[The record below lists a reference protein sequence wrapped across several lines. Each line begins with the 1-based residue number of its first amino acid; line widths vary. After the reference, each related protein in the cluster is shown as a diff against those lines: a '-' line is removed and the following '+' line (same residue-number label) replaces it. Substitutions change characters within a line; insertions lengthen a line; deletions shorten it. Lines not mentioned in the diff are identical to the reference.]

1 MTENVS
7 QEVREL
13 LEVLRTHFES
23 SKWKD
28 TACPTQ
34 AEEMDK
40 LREVIHADRMSGLW
54 LAHKCAC
61 SPETYGSLL
70 REALE
75 TEDASHVRW
84 WLVVGISRIGYQVVL
99 DLMGRE
105 DAPRTNALLGS
116 LYWMPQLLPAEAL
129 ELEAQ
134 LAAVARQIMGK
145 STY

>member
-1 MTENVS
+1 MSESVS
-7 QEVREL
+7 QELLEL

-28 TACPTQ
+28 TACPAQ
-34 AEEMDK
+34 ADEADK

-61 SPETYGSLL
+61 SPDTYCSLL
-70 REALE
+70 RGALE

-84 WLVVGISRIGYQVVL
+84 WLVVGISRLGYQGVL
-99 DLMGRE
+99 DVIGRN
-105 DAPRTNALLGS
+105 DAPKSNALLGA
-116 LYWMPQLLPAEAL
+116 LYWMPQLLPAGAL

-134 LAAVARQIMGK
+134 LGAVAKRITGRG
-145 STY
+145 